1 MFCAGSALA
10 AGLAHAVAAEILTRA
25 ASRER
30 GSQRRMLAPAATHSP
45 DVNRFPVLV
54 MSGWP
59 RKPHARCEQSTF
71 LARVLYL
78 ERATVIEG
86 AVDNLSCLRLQA
98 GGWAC
103 FYRMSPRA
111 SMKPRRYAVGKA
123 TLLHGPPAVS
133 CTVKH
138 MVRIRGRSV
147 VS

>member
-10 AGLAHAVAAEILTRA
+10 AGLAHAVAAEIVTRA

-30 GSQRRMLAPAATHSP
+30 GSQRRKLAPAATLSP
-45 DVNRFPVLV
+45 DVKWFPVLV

-59 RKPHARCEQSTF
+59 RKPHARCEQGTF

-78 ERATVIEG
+78 ERVTAIEG
-86 AVDNLSCLRLQA
+86 EVDKLSSFTFVYRPV
-98 GGWAC
+98 GG
-103 FYRMSPRA
+103 RVPRT
-111 SMKPRRYAVGKA
+111 SLKPRSYAVGRA
-123 TLLHGPPAVS
+123 TLLHGPPAES

-138 MVRIRGRSV
+138 MIRIRGRSV